1 MNGEN
6 GCCILCVGNLGC
18 EGDSTEYKQKCE
30 FYCSIDCCL
39 ISKFMLKLLDL
50 KEEVFGVR
58 VLLNI

>member
-18 EGDSTEYKQKCE
+18 DGDSTEYKQKCE
-30 FYCSIDCCL
+30 FYCS

-58 VLLNI
+58 LLLNI

>member
-18 EGDSTEYKQKCE
+18 EADSTEYKQKCE
-30 FYCSIDCCL
+30 FYCS

-58 VLLNI
+58 LLLNI